1 MFRSPSMAG
10 LPSLE
15 TMLQDLPANLNQ
27 TARHL
32 GISLQTLKKYSKAG
46 QAPRVVLLALFWETR
61 WGRSAANTE
70 AANFATVQ
78 HRLANSLEREN
89 KKLKEQMAMLEKEIE
104 LLSAGGQGA
113 ANAPF
118 FRYG

>member
-78 HRLANSLEREN
+78 HRLATHLSLGMADILSGGVSPADP
-89 KKLKEQMAMLEKEIE
+89 LKTKIHIFAKDSKIYVF
-104 LLSAGGQGA
+104 
-113 ANAPF
+113 N
-118 FRYG
+118 